1 MSSKGG
7 CGGGRDSDKNRKY
20 DSGAARRKAKEERVA
35 QESKVLSKVPKIST
49 LFSPKT
55 SGGNIGGNATGSSVQ
70 ALTDSQSVCDPVES
84 AINNAGTIATIVTDS
99 VPEQSDEMLT
109 VTSDLSGN
117 PSSNA
122 YSCDLGM

>member
-1 MSSKGG
+1 
-7 CGGGRDSDKNRKY
+7 
-20 DSGAARRKAKEERVA
+20 
-35 QESKVLSKVPKIST
+35 LSKVPKIST

-55 SGGNIGGNATGSSVQ
+55 SGGNATGSSVL

-109 VTSDLSGN
+109 VTSDLSGD
-117 PSSNA
+117 PCSNA